1 MKKTICFLIVFMFV
15 IVFCSGC
22 EGDITRSLRYEG
34 FSVGGDFSCDEFMPE
49 DKDDTSYKKI
59 RYLTSS
65 SIISE
70 DGELYEISL
79 GQKYANNSNCKKAD
93 TDLDVVS
100 LFDDKV
106 FKSSDGKY
114 YYLKDDGTRGEKYT
128 EVASNDS
135 DYPIIDLLLKQTGTY
150 KVNTVDSKAGIYYAL
165 KNDGNVYS
173 YKVVQADRNTPPA
186 IESMTMVYNKNDF
199 SGSII
204 DFNYYG
210 ENSGSTF
217 VMSDSKAFKMYVK
230 NEKECTKYADVACK
244 FEMREFESYT
254 ENKDYILAYNGSLLI
269 TTYGKT
275 FNVIS

>member
-1 MKKTICFLIVFMFV
+1 M
-15 IVFCSGC
+15 
-22 EGDITRSLRYEG
+22 
-34 FSVGGDFSCDEFMPE
+34 
-49 DKDDTSYKKI
+49 
-59 RYLTSS
+59 
-65 SIISE
+65 
-70 DGELYEISL
+70 LYCIK
-79 GQKYANNSNCKKAD
+79 QNCKKAD

-204 DFNYYG
+204 DFN
-210 ENSGSTF
+210 
-217 VMSDSKAFKMYVK
+217 
-230 NEKECTKYADVACK
+230 
-244 FEMREFESYT
+244 
-254 ENKDYILAYNGSLLI
+254 
-269 TTYGKT
+269 
-275 FNVIS
+275 